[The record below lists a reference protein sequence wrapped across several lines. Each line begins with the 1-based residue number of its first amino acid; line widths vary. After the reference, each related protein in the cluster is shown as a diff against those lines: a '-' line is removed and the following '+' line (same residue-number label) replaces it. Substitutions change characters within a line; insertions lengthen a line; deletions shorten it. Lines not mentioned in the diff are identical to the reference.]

1 MITLDWERGK
11 DWVVYDG
18 RETVSFRKQ
27 EVLDGA
33 LGMNSRA

>member
-27 EVLDGA
+27 EVRGPGNEL
-33 LGMNSRA
+33 RA